1 MAPMSNFLAQGTAA
15 LTRRDADFASDQTM
29 DLLITLLGVAFVA
42 LLLTALL
49 LLLRRMKRQQQ
60 AGHQELEGDDG
71 LPQYSDLKIDGQN
84 SRRLT
89 IQTPNGHSS
98 IFVVDHRP
106 MLADPNAPPHS
117 PTNVPQ
123 IHITFPDEQDEQG
136 RNKSGRVMVVR
147 VGETTVGMEP
157 IRDEQ
162 LPRLREGEQTRL
174 LLDRYGPDRRPKGE
188 GPLAIPVNRIS
199 GVVCF

>member
-1 MAPMSNFLAQGTAA
+1 MAPMISFLAQGTAA
-15 LTRRDADFASDQTM
+15 LTRRDSDSPETM
-29 DLLITLLGVAFVA
+29 NLLVTLLGVAFCA
-42 LLLTALL
+42 MLLTALL

-60 AGHQELEGDDG
+60 AQHQELSGDDG

-84 SRRLT
+84 TRGLT
-89 IQTPNGHSS
+89 IQTPGGRSS

-136 RNKSGRVMVVR
+136 RNKSGRVMMVR
-147 VGETTVGMEP
+147 VGETTIGMEP

-162 LPRLREGEQTRL
+162 LPAYEKESKHGFYSIDMDQIGGLKEK
-174 LLDRYGPDRRPKGE
+174 DR
-188 GPLAIPVNRIS
+188 S
-199 GVVCF
+199 QFQ

>member
-49 LLLRRMKRQQQ
+49 FSK
-60 AGHQELEGDDG
+60 ATTAS
-71 LPQYSDLKIDGQN
+71 PQYSDLKIDGQN

-162 LPRLREGEQTRL
+162 LPAYEKESKHGFYSIDMDQIGGLKEK
-174 LLDRYGPDRRPKGE
+174 DR
-188 GPLAIPVNRIS
+188 S
-199 GVVCF
+199 QFQ

>member
-1 MAPMSNFLAQGTAA
+1 MAPMSSFLAQGTAA
-15 LTRRDADFASDQTM
+15 LSRRDGDFASDQTM
-29 DLLITLLGVAFVA
+29 DLLITLLGVAFCA

-60 AGHQELEGDDG
+60 ASHQELEGDDG

-84 SRRLT
+84 GRGLT
-89 IQTPNGHSS
+89 IQTPGGRSS

-136 RNKSGRVMVVR
+136 RNKSGRVMMVR
-147 VGETTVGMEP
+147 VGETTIGMEP

-162 LPRLREGEQTRL
+162 LPAYEKESKHGFYSIDMDQIGGLKEK
-174 LLDRYGPDRRPKGE
+174 DR
-188 GPLAIPVNRIS
+188 S
-199 GVVCF
+199 QFQ